1 MKKSSHKRF
10 SQRQLT
16 EIFCQQ
22 LQIPRDEI
30 THHQRIW
37 WINPVDT
44 ESLRL
49 NLEGLRVVTR
59 DLAIKPY
66 EFKIETEIS
75 NSYLLKLE
83 RLFPSMYYLFKR
95 EKFII
100 FEESEAVMLTLY
112 GDLQKYLDTLEE
124 SNT

>member
-1 MKKSSHKRF
+1 VKKSSHKRF